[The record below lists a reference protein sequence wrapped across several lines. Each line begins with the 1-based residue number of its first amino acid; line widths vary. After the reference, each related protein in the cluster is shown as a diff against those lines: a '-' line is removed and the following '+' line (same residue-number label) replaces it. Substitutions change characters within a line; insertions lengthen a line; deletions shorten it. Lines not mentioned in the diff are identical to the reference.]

1 MPRRFTLALSFMTA
15 VVGGAWNAA
24 CTIDARDHLVANRE
38 SHTGRDTSETAYT
51 LSNPCN
57 EYSQIDGQPVV
68 YDEAGNL
75 VQDEEG
81 RQYSYDEHNRLVE
94 IRAADDAPLSA
105 YGYDA
110 LGRRVGFVDWVAD
123 YGVYYTYAGHSV
135 IEEYVDSFESYTRV
149 HVNGEQYID
158 EHVATFNQPGS
169 ARYYLLNDLY
179 TVVGVGDED
188 GNIVSASEYDA
199 YGPSDISIGT
209 SCEPGDLD
217 GDLVVDLAD
226 AALFTGV
233 LLTGQGDP
241 EELCAADL
249 NRDGAADGDDVQPF
263 LDCLLGGDCPPPVT
277 GDRSD
282 GTRFG
287 LHGAILDVLS
297 DGLMLQYNRAR
308 YYDVRHGRWLQ
319 RDPSGYV
326 DGNNLYESF
335 GSNPYS
341 FVDPMGSEIWVEAD
355 RRVVM
360 AQGASAWE
368 VTYTMYA
375 DGRDASLFGYRNW
388 FDDSYRTATVVGTQ
402 LFPFPK
408 NLRQQQKWG
417 YIIEDTRVALE
428 DLLIAGADVD
438 RLTAARKMLV
448 TTAIALPIA
457 AVVGPAIQAHNST
470 TVLGLARTGAI
481 TGMVSTGPAAAAA
494 EFVEGGSMR
503 EVGNALVTGSAYGFL
518 GGAFLGGISRYD
530 RYLNPSRFWQPVFP
544 ATPTLGLGRGPFVV
558 EPVAA
563 PRVASPGP
571 APGEQL
577 PLPFAE
583 APAGALSL
591 SRASTQTPVAVETPR
606 VYSVAFET
614 QLAPPQFG
622 LGRPEHFRIANQV
635 LQAERAANPALAE
648 LVPAPAG
655 LRLPPQG
662 WTWQHA
668 TIQQGG
674 GRAGV
679 LQLVPRYQHTP
690 GSPFW
695 PLLHPLPG
703 GAGGYWEWAVPA
715 GAP

>member
-335 GSNPYS
+335 GSNPTR
-341 FVDPMGSEIWVEAD
+341 FVDPFGDDDLDPTRYGFFGASPEEV
-355 RRVVM
+355 RRGMQASQAGWWAVQ
-360 AQGASAWE
+360 QGATFDQAQSIAAE
-368 VTYTMYA
+368 ALNPPLPLFQEEFRREFAIGFGVIGTAGGVLEIAGGVTLFVP
-375 DGRDASLFGYRNW
+375 SLGF
-388 FDDSYRTATVVGTQ
+388 TTV
-402 LFPFPK
+402 F
-408 NLRQQQKWG
+408 
-417 YIIEDTRVALE
+417 
-428 DLLIAGADVD
+428 IAHGADVTQASARQVWTGEFTPTFTYTWIAEAGYPTTAMIVD
-438 RLTAARKMLV
+438 MGLSISSGFSGPATSWLRVAGRTGMGVFRGETTAAARAPFFVRMDR
-448 TTAIALPIA
+448 AIRRLPMRLLPRMESGS
-457 AVVGPAIQAHNST
+457 VSLGTNFSLGPVSGAGRIKP
-470 TVLGLARTGAI
+470 LTGA
-481 TGMVSTGPAAAAA
+481 
-494 EFVEGGSMR
+494 
-503 EVGNALVTGSAYGFL
+503 
-518 GGAFLGGISRYD
+518 
-530 RYLNPSRFWQPVFP
+530 
-544 ATPTLGLGRGPFVV
+544 
-558 EPVAA
+558 
-563 PRVASPGP
+563 
-571 APGEQL
+571 QL
-577 PLPFAE
+577 PLSFPD
-583 APAGALSL
+583 PPGGALSL
-591 SRASTQTPVAVETPR
+591 
-606 VYSVAFET
+606 
-614 QLAPPQFG
+614 
-622 LGRPEHFRIANQV
+622 RIAPTTTRAGAAASPMTGSQWYEA
-635 LQAERAANPALAE
+635 LSARYGAEN
-648 LVPAPAG
+648 VTWS
-655 LRLPPQG
+655 RLPAY
-662 WTWQHA
+662 T
-668 TIQQGG
+668 GG
-674 GRAGV
+674 KTSGV
-679 LQLVPRYQHTP
+679 LATSIGDIDLISGYVGPSAAMGNGAIPGMNNVLRAHVEGHAASAMSQLGINDATRPT
-690 GSPFW
+690 G
-695 PLLHPLPG
+695 
-703 GAGGYWEWAVPA
+703 
-715 GAP
+715 